1 MSQLLCFIFP
11 IIVHKLLRNIS
22 YCIGVRNINI
32 IRYSFVGCR
41 RRCANSQCCLIN
53 IIVIIS
59 ISIIVV
65 VIIIIMFIIII
76 IMFIIIITTI
86 TSITSVTI
94 ITIITMCFLMA
105 AQAQRRQSICCFW
118 SEVTSLTYPGNIKS
132 MSSM

>member
-65 VIIIIMFIIII
+65 LLLSLCLSLLSLCSSLSLLLLLVLLVLLLLL
-76 IMFIIIITTI
+76 
-86 TSITSVTI
+86 SLLCV
-94 ITIITMCFLMA
+94 FLWLLKHNA
-105 AQAQRRQSICCFW
+105 DKVFAVSGLR
-118 SEVTSLTYPGNIKS
+118 SLR
-132 MSSM
+132 